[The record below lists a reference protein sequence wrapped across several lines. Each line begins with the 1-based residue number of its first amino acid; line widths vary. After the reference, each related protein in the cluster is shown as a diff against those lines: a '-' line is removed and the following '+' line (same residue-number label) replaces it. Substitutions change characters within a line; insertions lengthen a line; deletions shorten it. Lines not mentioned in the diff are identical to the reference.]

1 MGSFSLRSISSQ
13 LALLIFL
20 AVLPGIVILSYSG
33 IEQRNRSIKSA
44 KEDVALLV
52 HSMAET
58 QNQITLAT
66 RQILT
71 MISVLPAVRQFDLD
85 GCNAIFAD
93 ILTQNH
99 TYNNIA
105 LVDINGVV
113 LASGKPFQDV
123 NLADRKHFQEVLA
136 TRDFAVGE
144 YIISR
149 TGGPDPA
156 FPFAYPVIG
165 DDGELVAIVTV
176 TIKLTSYSR
185 FWDTIN
191 LPEKSFVAVTDYQGV
206 RLFYYPAI
214 NPTNP
219 VGAKINAANWQIAE
233 SSSAPGSFWGKGSDG
248 LSRLF
253 AFEQVRLSEGSAP
266 YLYVWAAIP
275 EDHIVQAADDALQ
288 RDLLLMTAS
297 VLAALL
303 LSWKFGLFFVITPI
317 KKIVDLTQEFVAGRL
332 QGRADAVS
340 RTEEFDQLIS
350 AFHDMAESL
359 TANQRIL
366 EENQTRFRLL
376 LDSLNALVYV
386 VDVDSHTI
394 LFMNEYGQ
402 KKFGDVVGT
411 VCWQRLQKG
420 RSGPCDLCG
429 NKFVIAKDGV
439 SDLYCFEYHN
449 ELTGQWLSVTDRAI
463 PWVDGRMVKLQIAID
478 ISDRKQQELV
488 QQALIEKLEKALEEI
503 KTLQGILPICS
514 HCKNI
519 RNDQGYYEKIET
531 YLHKHSGVDFSHTIC
546 PTCFEQH
553 YPQEYQEFKRKVK

>member
-123 NLADRKHFQEVLA
+123 NLADRKHFREVLA

-176 TIKLTSYSR
+176 TIKLTSY
-185 FWDTIN
+185 
-191 LPEKSFVAVTDYQGV
+191 
-206 RLFYYPAI
+206 
-214 NPTNP
+214 
-219 VGAKINAANWQIAE
+219 
-233 SSSAPGSFWGKGSDG
+233 
-248 LSRLF
+248 
-253 AFEQVRLSEGSAP
+253 
-266 YLYVWAAIP
+266 LY
-275 EDHIVQAADDALQ
+275 
-288 RDLLLMTAS
+288 
-297 VLAALL
+297 
-303 LSWKFGLFFVITPI
+303 
-317 KKIVDLTQEFVAGRL
+317 
-332 QGRADAVS
+332 
-340 RTEEFDQLIS
+340 
-350 AFHDMAESL
+350 
-359 TANQRIL
+359 
-366 EENQTRFRLL
+366 RLL
-376 LDSLNALVYV
+376 
-386 VDVDSHTI
+386 
-394 LFMNEYGQ
+394 
-402 KKFGDVVGT
+402 
-411 VCWQRLQKG
+411 
-420 RSGPCDLCG
+420 
-429 NKFVIAKDGV
+429 
-439 SDLYCFEYHN
+439 
-449 ELTGQWLSVTDRAI
+449 
-463 PWVDGRMVKLQIAID
+463 
-478 ISDRKQQELV
+478 
-488 QQALIEKLEKALEEI
+488 
-503 KTLQGILPICS
+503 
-514 HCKNI
+514 
-519 RNDQGYYEKIET
+519 
-531 YLHKHSGVDFSHTIC
+531 
-546 PTCFEQH
+546 
-553 YPQEYQEFKRKVK
+553 